1 MGSSIYKEETQNSA
15 QPKIKRPEGNTASK
29 SYSLKVSTDLVQW
42 GGVGGEG
49 GGLEECKN
57 YFCANIF
64 LDQSSTKTFYR
75 FPMHSLY
82 NLWCK

>member
-29 SYSLKVSTDLVQW
+29 SYSLKVPTDLVQW
-42 GGVGGEG
+42 GGGR
-49 GGLEECKN
+49 GGLEECRN

-64 LDQSSTKTFYR
+64 LDQSSTKNLLPFSHA
-75 FPMHSLY
+75 FSL
-82 NLWCK
+82 